1 MTQSNDRLLLLQV
14 TYDLHQ
20 LDSSF
25 LPSLRDTLVASLET
39 FANGPKTIVVQLSLA
54 LSGLA
59 IQFPAW
65 QDVAVSTMI
74 EGLGRN
80 PTTVPVLLEFL
91 TVLPEELNGN
101 AKIPV
106 NVSIQRLHKL
116 IFIYLRHSRMTIS
129 EKARISY

>member
-1 MTQSNDRLLLLQV
+1 M
-14 TYDLHQ
+14 
-20 LDSSF
+20 
-25 LPSLRDTLVASLET
+25 RDTLVAALET

-106 NVSIQRLHKL
+106 NVSIQRLLKSML
-116 IFIYLRHSRMTIS
+116 IYLRHSRMTIS

>member
-1 MTQSNDRLLLLQV
+1 MTQSSDRLLPLQV

-25 LPSLRDTLVASLET
+25 LPSLRDTIVAALET

-74 EGLGRN
+74 EGFGRN

-106 NVSIQRLHKL
+106 NVSIQRLL
-116 IFIYLRHSRMTIS
+116 
-129 EKARISY
+129 